1 MRSSRDN
8 WTFSNEHPVYKCLP
22 EYEVVSNLIVDYY
35 LLDLRPIVTRVT

>member
-22 EYEVVSNLIVDYY
+22 EYEVVSNLIVDYNDR
-35 LLDLRPIVTRVT
+35 LLSA